1 MSLKGCKT
9 GVTEDDLRIEKNA
22 PDKYGM
28 HCTTFA
34 KKGALSYG
42 YPMGIIWLSY
52 GNGSETALERR
63 GTGGI
68 NGLIRDKNGAK
79 KGKKGTETEQ
89 KRNRNGA
96 RERQESGIT
105 AVKTTASQ
113 PHHTYIITC
122 NIPMQI

>member
-68 NGLIRDKNGAK
+68 NGLIRDKNGA
-79 KGKKGTETEQ
+79 
-89 KRNRNGA
+89 